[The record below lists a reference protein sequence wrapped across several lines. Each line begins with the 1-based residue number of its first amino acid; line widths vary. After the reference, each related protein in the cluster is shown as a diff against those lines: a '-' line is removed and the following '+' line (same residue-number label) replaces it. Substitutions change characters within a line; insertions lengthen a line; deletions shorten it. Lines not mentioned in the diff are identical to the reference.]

1 MRDNFFG
8 NDKETCDNRNA
19 VPWEDPKNTIDEKCE
34 QLGSFKEKRNNKD
47 TCAQNLKE
55 LKFLEHLIKKE
66 CLKNLT
72 LNCHIDVKQGRGK
85 H

>member
-47 TCAQNLKE
+47 TCA
-55 LKFLEHLIKKE
+55 
-66 CLKNLT
+66 
-72 LNCHIDVKQGRGK
+72 
-85 H
+85 